1 MRELDRFVRQN
12 LRTVVELERHIYAQF
27 SPPERAIHRFIL
39 KLSRLWFFFVHV
51 TGVAA
56 WVYFNGTAAVPL
68 DPYPHDGLIL
78 FLGAEAVFLTLLVL
92 INQRLM
98 QQLDEHRAH
107 LTLQIDLLN
116 EQETTKALDLLR
128 RVAERLEVK
137 PDAETMAMAQDTN
150 PEHVSEEIQR
160 VSQRDPSRPGK
171 P

>member
-1 MRELDRFVRQN
+1 MRQLDRFVRHN

-27 SPPERAIHRFIL
+27 SPLERTIHRFIL
-39 KLSRLWFFFVHV
+39 SLSRLWFFFVHV
-51 TGVAA
+51 AGVAA
-56 WVYFNGTAAVPL
+56 WIYFNGSVAAPL

-92 INQRLM
+92 INQRMM

-128 RVAERLEVK
+128 RVAQRLDIK
-137 PDAETMAMAQDTN
+137 PDAETTAMAEDTN
-150 PEHVSEEIQR
+150 PEHVSEEIRR
-160 VSQRDPSRPGK
+160 VSQQDPSRPGK

>member
-27 SPPERAIHRFIL
+27 SPLERAIHGFIL

-160 VSQRDPSRPGK
+160 VSQQDPSRPGK

>member
-1 MRELDRFVRQN
+1 MAELDRFVRRN
-12 LRTVVELERHIYAQF
+12 LATVVELERQIYAQF
-27 SPPERAIHRFIL
+27 SPLERGVHRFIL
-39 KLSRLWFFFVHV
+39 GLSRLWFFFVHIA
-51 TGVAA
+51 GIAA
-56 WVYFNGTAAVPL
+56 WLYFNRTLAAPI
-68 DPYPHDGLIL
+68 DPWPHDGLII

-116 EQETTKALDLLR
+116 EQETTKVLNLLR
-128 RVAERLEVK
+128 HVAQRLEIK
-137 PDAETMAMAQDTN
+137 PDRETLAMAQDTD

-160 VSQRDPSRPGK
+160 VSQQDPSRPGR

>member
-1 MRELDRFVRQN
+1 MAELDRFVRQN
-12 LRTVVELERHIYAQF
+12 LQTVVELERHIYAQF
-27 SPPERAIHRFIL
+27 SPLERAIHRAIL
-39 KLSRLWFFFVHV
+39 RLSRLWFFFAHIA
-51 TGVAA
+51 GLAG
-56 WVYFNGTAAVPL
+56 WLYFNRTADAPL
-68 DPYPHDGLIL
+68 DPWPHDGLII

-128 RVAERLEVK
+128 RVAQRLEVK
-137 PDAETMAMAQDTN
+137 SDAETLAMAHDTD
-150 PEHVSEEIQR
+150 PQHVSEEIQR
-160 VSQRDPSRPGK
+160 IAQKDPSRPGN